1 MRKTYILVGDKFV
14 LKGSQAPDAERHHY
28 VQADIEPYQSM
39 ADGSMITSRSKH
51 RDHLRKHNCVEVGNE
66 RMETPKPVYKD
77 TRREVLRE
85 QVANM
90 THAQAN
96 QIISRLRDD
105 ARFHNP
111 HRKG

>member
-1 MRKTYILVGDKFV
+1 
-14 LKGSQAPDAERHHY
+14 
-28 VQADIEPYQSM
+28 
-39 ADGSMITSRSKH
+39 
-51 RDHLRKHNCVEVGNE
+51 
-66 RMETPKPVYKD
+66 MEAPKPVYKD

-96 QIISRLRDD
+96 QIISQLRDD